1 MSGAPD
7 SSKAICKAWLTEQ
20 CPKQGQPSQSNQQC
34 CAGPAPA
41 QPSTQP
47 TEQEM
52 LYRLRMANLYLG
64 RPLKEEDV
72 MKLTGLPTVDSWE
85 VYPAPK
91 GAKAVAGPRG
101 HICWVYDDEVPDP
114 PKPALAQPA
123 EAAEAR
129 QLERLSFVS
138 RTLLKPEQRLTEAQ
152 LKEKVDR
159 SK

>member
-1 MSGAPD
+1 MSNAPD

-20 CPKQGQPSQSNQQC
+20 CPTKGQPSQSSLQC

-47 TEQEM
+47 SEQEM
-52 LYRLRMANLYLG
+52 LSRLRMANLYLD
-64 RPLKEEDV
+64 RPLAEKDV
-72 MKLTGLPTVDSWE
+72 MKLTGLPTLDSWE
-85 VYPAPK
+85 LYPAPK
-91 GAKAVAGPRG
+91 GARAVAGPRG

-114 PKPALAQPA
+114 QKPAFAQPVA
-123 EAAEAR
+123 SAEAR
-129 QLERLSFVS
+129 QLERLSFVN
-138 RTLLKPEQRLTEAQ
+138 RTFLKPEQRLEEAQ